1 MTGQQLKNSILQ
13 MAVQGKLVPQD
24 PNDEPASVLL
34 ERIRA
39 EKEQLIKEGKIK
51 KEKNPSVIFRGA
63 DNLPYEK
70 VGKNEPVCIADEV
83 PFDIPESWEW
93 VRLESIC
100 TKLVDGDH
108 NPPKGCSYET
118 TYVMVSSTNI
128 NDDCIVELE
137 KVRYLE
143 KNIFDKENERT
154 NAATGD
160 IFFTSVGSLGRSCVY
175 EGGLNIC
182 FQRSVSVIHT
192 LIFNYY
198 LKYCLDSAYIQQK
211 IVREATGTA
220 QKGFYLNQLALLL
233 IPIPPIEEQ
242 HRIVSK
248 YLETVQMQKEYYKTN
263 ETLDVLNSGFP
274 ATLKKS
280 ILQYAVQGKLVPQDP
295 ADEPASVLLKRIH
308 TEKEQLVKEGKIKR
322 DKHES
327 VIFRRDNSYYEKVDG
342 IERCIDDE
350 LPFEI
355 PESWGWCRLKS
366 LTENITSGS
375 RDWAK
380 YYSTTGAA
388 FLRMGNLS
396 KNSFDL
402 RLEHIQRVSIP
413 SKAEGTRTSL
423 QSGDLLFSIT
433 GVVGMLGLI
442 PDGFEEAYINQHTA
456 MIRFLPEIRNK
467 YIPYLL
473 LTDYAQKF
481 YNANQH
487 GIKNSFRLDSIGE
500 LLVSIPPEKELFR
513 ILQRI
518 SLVLSKIVVL

>member
-93 VRLESIC
+93 VRLKTLTYNHGQKKPTSKFCYIDIGSIDNKHQ
-100 TKLVDGDH
+100 KLNEQETIVVPEKAASRARKIVNEGDILYSTVRPYLH
-108 NPPKGCSYET
+108 NMCIINREFSREAIASTGFAVLKCCADYSNEFLFYYMMSPDFDSYANDTANSKGVAYPA
-118 TYVMVSSTNI
+118 I
-128 NDDCIVELE
+128 ND
-137 KVRYLE
+137 
-143 KNIFDKENERT
+143 ERL
-154 NAATGD
+154 
-160 IFFTSVGSLGRSCVY
+160 SM
-175 EGGLNIC
+175 
-182 FQRSVSVIHT
+182 
-192 LIFNYY
+192 
-198 LKYCLDSAYIQQK
+198 
-211 IVREATGTA
+211 
-220 QKGFYLNQLALLL
+220 ALV
-233 IPIPPIEEQ
+233 PIPPVSEQ
-242 HRIVSK
+242 RRILK
-248 YLETVQMQKEYYKTN
+248 QLLEILPTIQMYDITHQRLEK
-263 ETLDVLNSGFP
+263 LNDTFP
-274 ATLKKS
+274 AQLKKS
-280 ILQYAVQGKLVPQDP
+280 ILQDAVQGKLVLQDP
-295 ADEPASVLLKRIH
+295 ADEPASALLEHIRA
-308 TEKEQLVKEGKIKR
+308 EKEQLIKEGKIKR

-355 PESWGWCRLKS
+355 PESWEWCRLKS

-433 GVVGMLGLI
+433 GDVGMLGLI
-442 PDGFEEAYINQHTA
+442 PDGFEKAYINQHTA
-456 MIRFLPEIRNK
+456 MIRFLPEMRNK

-481 YNANQH
+481 YNVNQH

-518 SLVLSKIVVL
+518 SLVLSKIAVL

>member
-1 MTGQQLKNSILQ
+1 M
-13 MAVQGKLVPQD
+13 
-24 PNDEPASVLL
+24 
-34 ERIRA
+34 
-39 EKEQLIKEGKIK
+39 
-51 KEKNPSVIFRGA
+51 
-63 DNLPYEK
+63 PYEK

-93 VRLESIC
+93 VRLGEIFQ
-100 TKLVDGDH
+100 H
-108 NPPKGCSYET
+108 NTGKALNSSNKSGVLLEYIT
-118 TYVMVSSTNI
+118 TSNLYW
-128 NDDCIVELE
+128 DRFELE
-137 KVRYLE
+137 NLRSMY
-143 KNIFDKENERT
+143 FTENEIEKCQVSKGDLLVCEG
-154 NAATGD
+154 GD
-160 IFFTSVGSLGRSCVY
+160 IGRAAIWLKDYKICIQNHIHRLRSYVPLCTRFYYYVFFLYKYAGWIGGKGIGIQGLSSNALHSLLVP
-175 EGGLNIC
+175 
-182 FQRSVSVIHT
+182 V
-192 LIFNYY
+192 
-198 LKYCLDSAYIQQK
+198 
-211 IVREATGTA
+211 
-220 QKGFYLNQLALLL
+220 
-233 IPIPPIEEQ
+233 PPIAEQ
-242 HRIVSK
+242 ERIVKRLEIIKPFSDK
-248 YLETVQMQKEYYKTN
+248 YSEASEQIQE
-263 ETLDVLNSGFP
+263 LNNLFP
-274 ATLKKS
+274 EHLKKS

-295 ADEPASVLLKRIH
+295 ADEPASVLLERIR
-308 TEKEQLVKEGKIKR
+308 TEKEKLIKAGKIKR

-380 YYSTTGAA
+380 YYSTTGVA

-433 GVVGMLGLI
+433 GDVGMLGLI

>member
-1 MTGQQLKNSILQ
+1 MGFS
-13 MAVQGKLVPQD
+13 
-24 PNDEPASVLL
+24 
-34 ERIRA
+34 
-39 EKEQLIKEGKIK
+39 
-51 KEKNPSVIFRGA
+51 

-93 VRLESIC
+93 VRLKTLTYNHGQKKPTSEFCYIDIGSIDNKHQ
-100 TKLVDGDH
+100 KLNEQETIVVPEKAASRARKIVNEGDILYSTVRPYLH
-108 NPPKGCSYET
+108 NMCIINREFSREAIASTGFAVLKCCADYSNEFLFYYMMSPDFDSYANDTANSKGVAYPA
-118 TYVMVSSTNI
+118 I
-128 NDDCIVELE
+128 ND
-137 KVRYLE
+137 
-143 KNIFDKENERT
+143 ERL
-154 NAATGD
+154 
-160 IFFTSVGSLGRSCVY
+160 SM
-175 EGGLNIC
+175 
-182 FQRSVSVIHT
+182 
-192 LIFNYY
+192 
-198 LKYCLDSAYIQQK
+198 
-211 IVREATGTA
+211 
-220 QKGFYLNQLALLL
+220 ALV
-233 IPIPPIEEQ
+233 PIPPVSEQ
-242 HRIVSK
+242 RRILK
-248 YLETVQMQKEYYKTN
+248 QLLEILPTIQMYDITHQRLEK
-263 ETLDVLNSGFP
+263 LNDTFP
-274 ATLKKS
+274 AQLKKS
-280 ILQYAVQGKLVPQDP
+280 ILQDAVQGKLVLQDP
-295 ADEPASVLLKRIH
+295 ADEPASALLERIRA
-308 TEKEQLVKEGKIKR
+308 EKEQFIKEGKIKR

-355 PESWGWCRLKS
+355 PESWEWCRLKS

-433 GVVGMLGLI
+433 GDVGMLGLI
-442 PDGFEEAYINQHTA
+442 PDGFEKAYINQHTA
-456 MIRFLPEIRNK
+456 MIRFLPEMRNK

-518 SLVLSKIVVL
+518 SLVLSKIAVL

>member
-355 PESWGWCRLKS
+355 PDSWEWTTIGTTCINIQYGSSRKSES
-366 LTENITSGS
+366 
-375 RDWAK
+375 
-380 YYSTTGAA
+380 TGTMAV
-388 FLRMGNLS
+388 LRMGNIQNGRIDTQKLVYTS
-396 KNSFDL
+396 DKEEIAHYP
-402 RLEHIQRVSIP
+402 LEYN
-413 SKAEGTRTSL
+413 
-423 QSGDLLFSIT
+423 DLLFNRT
-433 GVVGMLGLI
+433 
-442 PDGFEEAYINQHTA
+442 
-456 MIRFLPEIRNK
+456 
-467 YIPYLL
+467 
-473 LTDYAQKF
+473 
-481 YNANQH
+481 
-487 GIKNSFRLDSIGE
+487 NS
-500 LLVSIPPEKELFR
+500 KELVGKTAIYKSEVPAIYAGYLIR
-513 ILQRI
+513 ITPLIDSDYLNYVMQTQFYWVYCQNVRSDAIGQSNINAEKLKNFIYPLPPLHEQKRI
-518 SLVLSKIVVL
+518 AKKLNSIFTKIK

>member
-93 VRLESIC
+93 VRLEAIC

-118 TYVMVSSTNI
+118 AYVMVSSTNI

-233 IPIPPIEEQ
+233 IPIPPIKEQ

-263 ETLDVLNSGFP
+263 ETLDVLNSRFP

-280 ILQYAVQGKLVPQDP
+280 ILQYAVQGKLVPQNP
-295 ADEPASVLLKRIH
+295 ADEPASVLLERIR

-355 PESWGWCRLKS
+355 PDSWEWTTIGTTCINIQYGSSRKSES
-366 LTENITSGS
+366 
-375 RDWAK
+375 
-380 YYSTTGAA
+380 TGTMAV
-388 FLRMGNLS
+388 LRMGNIQNGRIDTQKLVYTS
-396 KNSFDL
+396 DKEEIAHYP
-402 RLEHIQRVSIP
+402 LEYN
-413 SKAEGTRTSL
+413 
-423 QSGDLLFSIT
+423 DLLFNRT
-433 GVVGMLGLI
+433 
-442 PDGFEEAYINQHTA
+442 
-456 MIRFLPEIRNK
+456 
-467 YIPYLL
+467 
-473 LTDYAQKF
+473 
-481 YNANQH
+481 
-487 GIKNSFRLDSIGE
+487 NS
-500 LLVSIPPEKELFR
+500 KELVGKTAIYKSEVSAIYAGYLIR
-513 ILQRI
+513 ITPLIDSDYLNYVMQTQFYCQNVRSDAI
-518 SLVLSKIVVL
+518 GQSNINAEKLKKFIYPLPPLHEQKKIAKKLNSIFTKIK

>member
-263 ETLDVLNSGFP
+263 ETLDVLNSRFP

-295 ADEPASVLLKRIH
+295 NDEPASVLLERISK
-308 TEKEQLVKEGKIKR
+308 EKER
-322 DKHES
+322 
-327 VIFRRDNSYYEKVDG
+327 
-342 IERCIDDE
+342 
-350 LPFEI
+350 
-355 PESWGWCRLKS
+355 
-366 LTENITSGS
+366 
-375 RDWAK
+375 
-380 YYSTTGAA
+380 
-388 FLRMGNLS
+388 
-396 KNSFDL
+396 
-402 RLEHIQRVSIP
+402 
-413 SKAEGTRTSL
+413 
-423 QSGDLLFSIT
+423 
-433 GVVGMLGLI
+433 
-442 PDGFEEAYINQHTA
+442 
-456 MIRFLPEIRNK
+456 
-467 YIPYLL
+467 
-473 LTDYAQKF
+473 
-481 YNANQH
+481 
-487 GIKNSFRLDSIGE
+487 
-500 LLVSIPPEKELFR
+500 
-513 ILQRI
+513 
-518 SLVLSKIVVL
+518 

>member
-1 MTGQQLKNSILQ
+1 MYFTENEIEKCQVSKGDLLVCEGGDIGRAAIWLKDYKICIQNHIHRLRSYVPLCTRFYYYVFFLYKYAGWIGGKGIGI
-13 MAVQGKLVPQD
+13 QGLSSNALHSLLVPVPPIAEQ
-24 PNDEPASVLL
+24 
-34 ERIRA
+34 ERIV
-39 EKEQLIKEGKIK
+39 K
-51 KEKNPSVIFRGA
+51 
-63 DNLPYEK
+63 
-70 VGKNEPVCIADEV
+70 
-83 PFDIPESWEW
+83 
-93 VRLESIC
+93 RLEIIKPLSDKYSEASEQIQ
-100 TKLVDGDH
+100 
-108 NPPKGCSYET
+108 
-118 TYVMVSSTNI
+118 
-128 NDDCIVELE
+128 ELNN
-137 KVRYLE
+137 L
-143 KNIFDKENERT
+143 
-154 NAATGD
+154 
-160 IFFTSVGSLGRSCVY
+160 
-175 EGGLNIC
+175 
-182 FQRSVSVIHT
+182 
-192 LIFNYY
+192 
-198 LKYCLDSAYIQQK
+198 
-211 IVREATGTA
+211 
-220 QKGFYLNQLALLL
+220 
-233 IPIPPIEEQ
+233 
-242 HRIVSK
+242 
-248 YLETVQMQKEYYKTN
+248 
-263 ETLDVLNSGFP
+263 FP
-274 ATLKKS
+274 EHLKKS

-295 ADEPASVLLKRIH
+295 ADEPASVLLERIR
-308 TEKEQLVKEGKIKR
+308 TEKEKLIKAGKIKR

-433 GVVGMLGLI
+433 GDVGMLGLI